1 VPWVNYPSVAKVSL
15 SLITT
20 PARGLTLFLQKRIGQ
35 VFFEIVKEVWE
46 KPVNTQDT
54 ILRVH
59 VKLMRTTKSTETL
72 EKEKFQWLEDTLGHP
87 EHYLGKF
94 RERAQEARILTQD
107 EQAFKRYLESK
118 ALGLALDQSE
128 TTLATN
134 MD

>member
-1 VPWVNYPSVAKVSL
+1 MPWVNYPSVAKVSL

-72 EKEKFQWLEDTLGHP
+72 EKEKFQ
-87 EHYLGKF
+87 
-94 RERAQEARILTQD
+94 
-107 EQAFKRYLESK
+107 
-118 ALGLALDQSE
+118 
-128 TTLATN
+128 
-134 MD
+134 